1 MSEQAT
7 AEERSHDLEGSLLQD
22 AQPPSSAPTGPL
34 DYVSSV
40 LRQISRQEPRDRDF
54 AVHIL
59 TWLMFAKRDLRP
71 AQLEQAYAI
80 QQTGDASN
88 RDFNRP
94 GEDIVSVCKG
104 LVKLRPG
111 VKSKWLVEFVRRPNL
126 DQLLQYGL
134 VDRKPHLT
142 IIRTCLTCLQSDEFA
157 ESESSPETMERLRQ
171 DESLLMYYAATRWM
185 DHLPDMDAKS
195 GELAEGEELIT
206 QFLLR
211 GKGTTGWFQ
220 FLERISGENVLVLH
234 VAAMIGQVPVMKNLL
249 ETGKHKVNATT
260 SHGRTALHLAAK
272 HKRASVVRMLL
283 ETSAQ
288 LDIQDARGNTAL
300 HYGAISSPSY
310 TPESHLETVL
320 ELLRGTETGVGG
332 VDIRSKCTAIRS
344 RSNKTPWDY
353 ALEAARMFKGPWPV
367 ESDKYRLARAKMEAQ
382 YEIAKLVT
390 FWPWD
395 KSVKSI
401 KEEGDYL
408 PPLRQVMALDSSAA
422 VKARLVDALSQ
433 RGRTVDRRPTV
444 EVKDLSETTPIFY
457 AIASNKAALVDM
469 LLEENEK
476 DTKLLTDAYE
486 RQLCFMAWILLQ
498 TGADENHR
506 RKDKPS
512 ALHCAILF
520 RSKSLVSLLLA
531 YGAYLEIRYDNKTPL
546 DLAIELGETDI
557 VRQLL
562 VNDGFAIRRVT
573 TNMMFTALPLAIL
586 EGRKEMIHM
595 LSGLQLTPID
605 AFREHAKVTLAALA
619 RAFRETVRS
628 KDLHGSTVLH
638 LALSSRARSSCYEM
652 LLSMLLYGA
661 DVDAE
666 DEKGRTPLMLAKE
679 LGLDAEMTLLEMH
692 SSKSDM
698 EHQPISFNGYQPI
711 SFNRYQP
718 ISFNRY
724 QPISF
729 NRHQPIS
736 FNRYRPISF
745 NRYQPTSF
753 NRHQPISFNRYRPIS
768 FNRDQGIS
776 VNRYQPTSFNRYQ
789 PISFNRDQGISVNRY
804 QGIGVNRYQTIGV
817 NGTDSFR
824 RLF

>member
-22 AQPPSSAPTGPL
+22 AQPPSWAPTGPL

-40 LRQISRQEPRDRDF
+40 LRQISKQEPRDRDF

-59 TWLMFAKRDLRP
+59 TWLMFAKLELRP

-80 QQTGDASN
+80 QQPGDASN

-111 VKSKWLVEFVRRPNL
+111 VKSKWVKFVRRPNL

-142 IIRTCLTCLQSDEFA
+142 IIRTCLTCLQSDEFV

-171 DESLLMYYAATRWM
+171 DESLFTFYAATRWM
-185 DHLPDMDAKS
+185 DHLPDMDAES

-211 GKGTTGWFQ
+211 GKGTTGWFR
-220 FLERISGENVLVLH
+220 FLERISGENVLELH
-234 VAAMIGQVPVMKNLL
+234 VAAIIGQVPVMKNLL
-249 ETGKHKVNATT
+249 ETGKHKVDATT

-300 HYGAISSPSY
+300 HYGAISSSWH
-310 TPESHLETVL
+310 TPGAHLQTVL
-320 ELLRGTETGVGG
+320 ELLRGTKTGAGG

-353 ALEAARMFKGPWPV
+353 ALEAARMFRGPWPV

-382 YEIAKLVT
+382 YEIAKLMT
-390 FWPWD
+390 IWPWD
-395 KSVKSI
+395 ESI
-401 KEEGDYL
+401 KPIKEGDYL
-408 PPLRQVMALDSSAA
+408 PPLRHVMALDSSAA
-422 VKARLVDALSQ
+422 VEARLVDALSQ

-444 EVKDLSETTPIFY
+444 EVKDLSETTPTFY
-457 AIASNKAALVDM
+457 AIASNKGALVDM

-506 RKDKPS
+506 REDKPS
-512 ALHCAILF
+512 ALHYAILF

-531 YGAYLEIRYDNKTPL
+531 YGASLEIRYDNKTPL

-562 VNDGFAIRRVT
+562 VNDGFAIRKVT
-573 TNMMFTALPLAIL
+573 RNMMFTALPLAIL
-586 EGRKEMIHM
+586 DGRKEMIHM

-605 AFREHAKVTLAALA
+605 AFKEQGKVTLAALA
-619 RAFRETVRS
+619 RVFRETVMR
-628 KDLHGSTVLH
+628 KDAEGNTVLH
-638 LALSSRARSSCYEM
+638 LALVSRDRSSCYEM

-666 DEKGRTPLMLAKE
+666 DKKGRTPLMLARE
-679 LGLDAEMTLLEMH
+679 LGLHAERTLLAVH
-692 SSKSDM
+692 SSKSGM
-698 EHQPISFNGYQPI
+698 KHQPI
-711 SFNRYQP
+711 SFNRYQG
-718 ISFNRY
+718 
-724 QPISF
+724 ISF

-736 FNRYRPISF
+736 FNRYQPISVNRHQPISF
-745 NRYQPTSF
+745 NRYQGISF
-753 NRHQPISFNRYRPIS
+753 NRHQPISFNRYQP
-768 FNRDQGIS
+768 IS
-776 VNRYQPTSFNRYQ
+776 VNRHQ
-789 PISFNRDQGISVNRY
+789 PISFNRYQGIS
-804 QGIGVNRYQTIGV
+804 VNRYQTIGV